1 MSCPVASQLAR
12 RNRRLTATSG
22 DRDPGLL
29 ARASRPGL
37 TVADLGVLAGRP
49 AWRATAAGSADPVCG
64 HDASCEETVRPPH
77 GKIVV
82 QLYDIK

>member
-1 MSCPVASQLAR
+1 MSFPVASQFAW

-22 DRDPGLL
+22 DRDAGLP
-29 ARASRPGL
+29 ARAYLPGL

-49 AWRATAAGSADPVCG
+49 AWTTTAAGSADPVCG
-64 HDASCEETVRPPH
+64 HHASCEETMRPLP